1 MITLGILL
9 ILLVSLVLLVVFGG
23 LAFLFTFGDIIIAVG
38 AIVFLVRFIIKK
50 KKGA

>member
-1 MITLGILL
+1 MITLGIIL
-9 ILLVSLVLLVVFGG
+9 ILLVTLVLLVVFGG
-23 LAFLFTFGDIIIAVG
+23 LAFLFTYGDIIIAVG